1 MTETTTSKSISAPKS
16 GENTWLWLIKIL
28 TGPLLLIILA
38 IHLLVNHFLGETGLL
53 TYADIIAYYRNP
65 IIPAMEIVFL
75 ATVVTHSL
83 SGLRGI
89 ILDLKPGR
97 DVLKIIDWILV
108 LLGISAVVY
117 GTWLALTFASSG
129 A

>member
-117 GTWLALTFASSG
+117 GTWLALTIASSG